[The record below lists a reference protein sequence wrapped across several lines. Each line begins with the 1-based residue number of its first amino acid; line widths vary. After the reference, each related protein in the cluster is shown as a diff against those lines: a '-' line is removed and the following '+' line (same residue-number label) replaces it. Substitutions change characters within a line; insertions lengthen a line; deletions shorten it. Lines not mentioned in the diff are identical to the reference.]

1 MMATQMGNM
10 IQASST
16 KPMRLLLYRA
26 KPALLNAEI
35 EWKTPC
41 QIAWSQVWS

>member
-1 MMATQMGNM
+1 MIVKAIVSETQP
-10 IQASST
+10 SVT
-16 KPMRLLLYRA
+16 KLIRLSVQSA

-41 QIAWSQVWS
+41 QSAEPKP